1 MAFFFECRPLK
12 KRIFLISGGEIR
24 DPLFLKDRLAFA
36 ERSDLICAD
45 RGALHLYRLG
55 LVPEAIIGDMD
66 SLDPELV
73 RFFEEEGCRFIRY
86 SERKDETDT
95 ELALAYAF
103 LQEPESVHIF
113 AATGGR
119 LDHTLANISL
129 LVSGAEKGIP
139 VDLVSEW
146 GDVFLVHKSYRI
158 DGEAGQTVSFFPLTS
173 SVEGITL
180 KGFEYPMTG
189 GVMKLGH
196 PMGIS
201 NRLTAAQGLI
211 VVESGYLLGIRYY
224 KPGIF
229 PATEQDK

>member
-1 MAFFFECRPLK
+1 LK

-24 DPLFLKDRLAFA
+24 DPLFLKERLTFV

-45 RGALHLYRLG
+45 RGAFHLYRLG

-66 SLDPELV
+66 SLDRELI
-73 RFFEEEGCRFIRY
+73 RFFEEKGCRFIRY
-86 SERKDETDT
+86 PERKDETDT

-103 LQEPESVHIF
+103 RQEPESVHIF
-113 AATGGR
+113 GATGGR

-129 LVSGAEKGIP
+129 LVSGAEQGIP
-139 VDLVSEW
+139 VDLVNEW
-146 GDVFLVHKSYRI
+146 GDIFLVHKSYRLE
-158 DGEAGQTVSFFPLTS
+158 GEAGQTVSFFPLTS

-180 KGFEYPMTG
+180 DGFEYPMTE

-201 NRLTAAQGLI
+201 NRLTASRGLI
-211 VVESGYLLGIRYY
+211 TVASGYLLGIRYY
-224 KPGIF
+224 RPGIF
-229 PATEQDK
+229 PAAEQDK

>member
-1 MAFFFECRPLK
+1 MAFFFERCPLK
-12 KRIFLISGGEIR
+12 KRIFIISGGEIR

-66 SLDPELV
+66 SLGLELM

-86 SERKDETDT
+86 PERKDETDT

-103 LQEPESVHIF
+103 LQEPESIHIF
-113 AATGGR
+113 GATGGR

-139 VDLVSEW
+139 VALVNEW
-146 GDVFLVHKSYRI
+146 GDIFLVHKNYRLE
-158 DGEAGQTVSFFPLTS
+158 GEVGQTVSFFPLTL

-180 KGFEYPMTG
+180 EGFEYPMEG

-196 PMGIS
+196 PVGIS
-201 NRLTAAQGLI
+201 NRLKAAQGLI
-211 VVESGYLLGIRYY
+211 AVKSGYLLGIRYY

-229 PATEQDK
+229 PAAEQEL